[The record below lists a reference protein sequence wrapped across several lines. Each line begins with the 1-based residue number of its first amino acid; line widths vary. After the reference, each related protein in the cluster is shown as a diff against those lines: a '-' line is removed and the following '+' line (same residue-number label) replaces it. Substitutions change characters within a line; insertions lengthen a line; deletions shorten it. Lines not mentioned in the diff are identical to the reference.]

1 MQDYQ
6 REFVEFLVRTGALR
20 FGEFTL
26 KSGRVSP
33 YFFNAGEFNKGA
45 DVEKLGYFYACAVQ
59 ESGAPSS
66 IIFGPAYKG
75 VTLCIATAIA
85 LRQHF
90 DVDAYYCFDRKEIK
104 EHGEGGWLVGK
115 APEADDQVVM
125 VDDVITDGATKITM
139 IRRIK
144 EATSAA
150 VTGLII
156 ALDRREQNAEGG
168 NSITSL
174 ESTTG
179 VAVHAIITIQDILE
193 HLPNR
198 PIDGKVAL
206 DSETHKKIQEYL
218 SEHGIDK

>member
-6 REFVEFLVRTGALR
+6 REFTEFLVRTGALR

-26 KSGRVSP
+26 KSGRISP
-33 YFFNAGEFNKGA
+33 YFFNAGQFNKGA
-45 DVEKLGYFYACAVQ
+45 DVEKLGYFYACALQ
-59 ESGAPSS
+59 DIASPSS

-90 DVDAYYCFDRKEIK
+90 EVDAYYCFDRKEIK

-115 APEADDQVVM
+115 EPGPGDQVVM
-125 VDDVITDGATKITM
+125 VDDVITDGATKVTM
-139 IRRIK
+139 IRRLK
-144 EATSAA
+144 EATSAV

-156 ALDRREQNAEGG
+156 ALDRREKNAEGG

-174 ESTTG
+174 EATTG
-179 VAVHAIITIQDILE
+179 VSVRSIITINHILE
-193 HLPNR
+193 HLPDR

-206 DSETHKKIQEYL
+206 DSKMHKRIQDYL
-218 SEHGIDK
+218 SQHGIDS